1 MGLFSPLPADLG
13 AIFFPLIKIL
23 FLTACVLVE
32 FILWLQWTRTQIP
45 VSSWG
50 CFWGPRSCHAAVRD
64 CSATSNICACL
75 RWEPLPLL
83 LFSRCLQVVYH
94 QCFPWGDIEIG
105 LWAIFPNL
113 TGKIQYLLQFFF
125 SSLENLEMCC
135 ADLGKQCKQIKTFL
149 IIFGCVF
156 FSFFCIPLE
165 CCNLFSG
172 IWNSY
177 KGILISR

>member
-1 MGLFSPLPADLG
+1 MCWLSSYFDCSEQEPRFRYQAEVAYGVHDPAMQLSET
-13 AIFFPLIKIL
+13 AVLPLISVHVY
-23 FLTACVLVE
+23 C
-32 FILWLQWTRTQIP
+32 
-45 VSSWG
+45 
-50 CFWGPRSCHAAVRD
+50 
-64 CSATSNICACL
+64 
-75 RWEPLPLL
+75 WEPLPLL

-94 QCFPWGDIEIG
+94 QCFPWGDIDIG

-156 FSFFCIPLE
+156 ISFFCIPLE